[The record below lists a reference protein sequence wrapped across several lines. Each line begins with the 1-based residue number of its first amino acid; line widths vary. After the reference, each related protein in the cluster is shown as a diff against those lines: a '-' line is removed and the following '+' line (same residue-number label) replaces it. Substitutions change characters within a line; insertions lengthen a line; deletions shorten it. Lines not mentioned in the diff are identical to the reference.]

1 MGGSD
6 QADQSDRVE
15 PMGLSTSPCQ
25 AADGRGPLGAAAAQ
39 AGRNSREKGELT
51 VLSSPGAVALP
62 AVLHLKAPTAGL
74 RVSQGCLWSPAP
86 KTPEVPRALQG
97 EPHVL
102 PAQLLPWQLEEDH
115 SFCSENS
122 NLGTQE
128 LEREYGARSGS
139 FSPEAAA
146 QELTFHH
153 GTLHGAEVTNVL
165 PKL

>member
-25 AADGRGPLGAAAAQ
+25 AGDGRGPLGAAAVQ
-39 AGRNSREKGELT
+39 AGRNSREKRKLT

-62 AVLHLKAPTAGL
+62 ALHLKAPTAGL

-86 KTPEVPRALQG
+86 KTPEVSRALQG

-139 FSPEAAA
+139 FSLEAAA

-153 GTLHGAEVTNVL
+153 GTLHGAEVKNVL

>member
-25 AADGRGPLGAAAAQ
+25 AGDGRGPLGAAAAQ
-39 AGRNSREKGELT
+39 AGRNSREKRELT

-62 AVLHLKAPTAGL
+62 ALHLKAPTAGL

-102 PAQLLPWQLEEDH
+102 PAHLLPWQLEEDH

-128 LEREYGARSGS
+128 LGREYGARSGS

-153 GTLHGAEVTNVL
+153 GTLHGAEVKNVL